1 MKITLIKLTFLLALT
16 TSLPSFAFNEW
27 SNGGCDS
34 GDCQVSYCNHCEC
47 TDPGYGRNTCMSN
60 SDYCEKFGNVGER

>member
-1 MKITLIKLTFLLALT
+1 MKITLINLAIFITL
-16 TSLPSFAFNEW
+16 SFCMPSFAYNQW
-27 SNGGCDS
+27 SGGCDS
-34 GDCQVSYCNHCEC
+34 GDCGESYCSECQC

>member
-1 MKITLIKLTFLLALT
+1 MKILLANLLFLLMLSASGS
-16 TSLPSFAFNEW
+16 SLAYNQW

-34 GDCQVSYCNHCEC
+34 GDCGDSYCSECQC

-60 SDYCEKFGNVGER
+60 GEYCEKYGNIGGR

>member
-1 MKITLIKLTFLLALT
+1 MKITLIQLTLLFALSMGT
-16 TSLPSFAFNEW
+16 NTFAFNQW

-34 GDCQVSYCNHCEC
+34 GDCQVSYCNDCQC

-60 SDYCEKFGNVGER
+60 SDYCEKYGNVGAR